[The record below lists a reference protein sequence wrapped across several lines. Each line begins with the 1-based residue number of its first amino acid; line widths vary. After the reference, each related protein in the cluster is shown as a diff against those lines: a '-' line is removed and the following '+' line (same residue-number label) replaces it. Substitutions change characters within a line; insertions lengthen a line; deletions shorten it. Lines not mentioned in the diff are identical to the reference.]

1 MSAAVTAASNCGECP
16 FTKPDRGSIRL
27 LVGTG
32 VEVEGDVHTGVTVR
46 HRARRAGSHQS
57 NLRQAPLIHEELFA
71 KVGDDDGVKVTHDGL
86 GENTS
91 TRRTEL
97 LGLPVGTLLRIGDF
111 TALEA
116 GELRTHAMLGTR

>member
-1 MSAAVTAASNCGECP
+1 M
-16 FTKPDRGSIRL
+16 
-27 LVGTG
+27 
-32 VEVEGDVHTGVTVR
+32 TVR

-57 NLRQAPLIHEELFA
+57 NLRQAPLIHEELFV
-71 KVGDDDGVKVTHDGL
+71 KVGDDEGVKVMHDGL

-97 LGLPVGTLLRIGDF
+97 LGLPVGTLLRIGDS

-116 GELRTHAMLGTR
+116 GELRTHAMLGNALRVRRTAPSGCRARRRQPGQSWPKRELVFH